1 LETVEPIEDRAPP
14 FRVDDAWEEEVVV
27 DGPVTAGVSMSLQGD
42 AKAILAFCESNG
54 ISVINIPGLASSL
67 TARRD
72 ESNIFGSVLSK

>member
-1 LETVEPIEDRAPP
+1 LETVEPIEDEAPP
-14 FRVDDAWEEEVVV
+14 FHVDDAWEEEVVV

-54 ISVINIPGLASSL
+54 INIPGLASSL